1 MPSRGAAARYI
12 NLGTVPRKSTWERCH
27 RDGATE
33 GPACKE
39 DPRWRFQFRFELPP
53 MSVKVVLYSKPG
65 CHLCDDVHAVLE
77 QVRRERPYDLEV
89 RDISKNRKLIE
100 AYGLDIPVVTI
111 DGAVAFRHRMTA
123 DELRAALQ
131 KGPD

>member
-1 MPSRGAAARYI
+1 M
-12 NLGTVPRKSTWERCH
+12 N
-27 RDGATE
+27 
-33 GPACKE
+33 
-39 DPRWRFQFRFELPP
+39 
-53 MSVKVVLYSKPG
+53 VKVVLYSKPG